1 MPILKPGVPD
11 MPKVFASVDIGSN
24 AVRLLFASVYENPG
38 GEVIPEKATLVRI
51 PVRLGM
57 DVFETGR
64 ISPYRQS
71 MLIRTLQAF
80 KLLIDVYGPIGY
92 RACATAAMREA
103 SNRIEVLDAIREAT
117 GFDIGVIDGHEEA
130 RLISSCNNFYLDP
143 AIRYNLYIDVGGG
156 STEISLFEGRNLLA
170 SESFNIGTIRL
181 MNNRIDEE
189 TWNVMKQWI
198 KANVPLREKINCIG
212 SGGNINKI
220 VKLFGGPTDFVIS
233 RKKLKG
239 AYELL
244 SGMTLEERAE
254 RYGMRSDRADVIV
267 PAAEIFLKITK
278 WGKIGRITAP
288 KFGLADGLAIEQY
301 LAWKSSGMAT
311 GR

>member
-1 MPILKPGVPD
+1 

-24 AVRLLFASVYENPG
+24 AVRLLFASVYENSG
-38 GEVIPEKATLVRI
+38 GEIIPEKATLVRI

-57 DVFETGR
+57 DVFATGR
-64 ISPYRQS
+64 ISAFRQS

-80 KLLIDVYGPIGY
+80 KLLIDVYDPISY

-103 SNRIEVLDAIREAT
+103 ANRTEVLHAIKEAT
-117 GFDIGVIDGHEEA
+117 GFEIAVIDGHEEA
-130 RLISSCNNFYLDP
+130 RLISSCNNFHLNP
-143 AIRYNLYIDVGGG
+143 AIRHNLYIDVGGG
-156 STEISLFEGRNLLA
+156 STELSLFDGKNLLA

-181 MNNRIDEE
+181 MNDRVNDEA
-189 TWNVMKQWI
+189 WGLMKDWI
-198 KANVPLREKINCIG
+198 KNNIPVGEKINCIG
-212 SGGNINKI
+212 SGGNINKL

-244 SGMTLEERAE
+244 RDMTVQERAD

-278 WGKIGRITAP
+278 WGKISRITAP
-288 KFGLADGLAIEQY
+288 KFGLADGLAIEQF
-301 LAWKSSGMAT
+301 LAWKASTEGT
-311 GR
+311 NL